1 METIVRRTF
10 PRVDIHKSLSYNGFD
25 TNRNVIERYLGVAL
39 NVSQSGLQLETDC
52 MIHTKYILL
61 MFFDYNSNYVAAQ
74 GEVVYS
80 NKDESGKYKTGIK
93 LYGTRD
99 ENLQFIKTLIK
110 SYHYQKN
117 VPIFIS

>member
-10 PRVDIHKSLSYNGFD
+10 ARVDIHKSLSYNGFD

-39 NVSQSGLQLETDC
+39 NVSQSGIQLETDR
-52 MIHTKYILL
+52 MINTQYILL
-61 MFFDYNSNYVAAQ
+61 MFFDYNSSYVAAK

-80 NKDESGKYKTGIK
+80 NKDASGKFKTGIS
-93 LYGTRD
+93 LHGTRD

>member
-1 METIVRRTF
+1 MENIVRRTF
-10 PRVDIHKSLSYNGFD
+10 PRVEINKSLSYNGFD
-25 TNRNVIERYLGVAL
+25 TNRNVIERYQGVAL

-52 MIHTKYILL
+52 MVTSKYILL
-61 MFFDYNSNYVAAQ
+61 MFFDYNSNYVSAK

-80 NKDESGKYKTGIK
+80 NKDASGKFKTGIR

-99 ENLQFIKTLIK
+99 ENLQFIKTFIK

>member
-10 PRVDIHKSLSYNGFD
+10 ARVDIHKSLSYNGFD

-39 NVSQSGLQLETDC
+39 NVSQSGIQLETDC
-52 MIHTKYILL
+52 MITTKYILL

-80 NKDESGKYKTGIK
+80 NKDESGKYKTGIN

>member
-10 PRVDIHKSLSYNGFD
+10 ARVDIHKSLSYNGFD

-80 NKDESGKYKTGIK
+80 NKDESGKYKTGIN

>member
-1 METIVRRTF
+1 MENIVRRTF
-10 PRVDIHKSLSYNGFD
+10 ARVEINKSLSYNGFD
-25 TNRNVIERYLGVAL
+25 TNHNVIERYQGVAL
-39 NVSQSGLQLETDC
+39 NVSQSGIQLETDR
-52 MIHTKYILL
+52 MINTQYILL
-61 MFFDYNSNYVAAQ
+61 MFFDYSSNYVAAK

-80 NKDESGKYKTGIK
+80 NKDESGKFKTGIS

>member
-1 METIVRRTF
+1 MENIVRRSF
-10 PRVDIHKSLSYNGFD
+10 IRVEINKSVSYNGLD
-25 TNRNVIERYLGVAL
+25 TNRNVIERYQGVAL
-39 NVSQSGLQLETDC
+39 NVSQSGIQLETDR
-52 MIHTKYILL
+52 MINTQYILL
-61 MFFDYNSNYVAAQ
+61 MFFDYNSNYVAAK

-80 NKDESGKYKTGIK
+80 NKDASGKFKTGIS

>member
-10 PRVDIHKSLSYNGFD
+10 ARVEINKSLSYNGFD

-39 NVSQSGLQLETDC
+39 NVSQSGIQLETDC
-52 MIHTKYILL
+52 MITTKYILL

-80 NKDESGKYKTGIK
+80 NKDESGKYKTGIN

-110 SYHYQKN
+110 SYHYQKK